1 MADIIESPPR
11 ARRADML
18 VSNDYLCIAAEPS
31 LVRARTE
38 CLEQAQAGML
48 MSSVFLQ
55 EGSRQHRLE
64 ARLAAFMDAEDGC

>member
-1 MADIIESPPR
+1 
-11 ARRADML
+11 ML
-18 VSNDYLCIAAEPS
+18 VSNDYLCIAADPS
-31 LVRARTE
+31 RVWARTE

-64 ARLAAFMDAEDGC
+64 ARLAAIGLGRERPRVKKPEWLRWVVNR